1 MNEVFNVYSHLSDQ
15 TKFRLNKMNTI
26 NNIKDYFNAKI
37 HATKIMS
44 KKLSKYI
51 AAFDYF
57 DKTLIAL
64 FATSGGRSIISFTNV
79 IEVPVG
85 MASPSFSLLFP
96 LTTGIIKKLLEI
108 RNKKKK
114 HKIKFL
120 C

>member
-1 MNEVFNVYSHLSDQ
+1 M
-15 TKFRLNKMNTI
+15 I
-26 NNIKDYFNAKI
+26 
-37 HATKIMS
+37 